1 MIKSMT
7 GYGTATAQ
15 TETGRSYTVEI
26 KSVNHRY
33 CDVNVKLP
41 GKLSFLD
48 NDVKKMIKNRF
59 QRGRFD
65 VYIALDEFGRESKQ
79 ITFDKELAAQY
90 LAKLQELGTQ
100 LGLDCRLDVLSLTR
114 LPEVLKVEQAELDQE
129 ESKHQ
134 IEGIVNDALERLDQM
149 RIHEGQVLE
158 NDIVGYLEQ
167 IRAIVSVIAQQA
179 RTTPE
184 QYKTALGERLKR
196 LTDGVI
202 EIDEA
207 RLAQE
212 IVLFCDKIDISEE
225 ITRLNGH
232 IDHFFHLLKEENEV
246 GRKLDFLIQEMN
258 REINTMGSKSNNV
271 EIAKQVVEVKAI
283 LEKIREQLQNIE

>member
-15 TETGRSYTVEI
+15 TETGKSYTVEI

-79 ITFDKELAAQY
+79 ITFDRELAAQY
-90 LAKLQELGTQ
+90 LVKLQELGVQ
-100 LGLDCRLDVLSLTR
+100 LGLDCRIDVLSLTR

-129 ESKHQ
+129 ESRRQ
-134 IEGIVNDALERLDQM
+134 IEGIVTEALERLDQM

-167 IRAIVSVIAQQA
+167 IRTIVSTIAQQA

>member
-65 VYIALDEFGRESKQ
+65 VYIALDEFGRASKQ
-79 ITFDKELAAQY
+79 VTFDKELAAQY
-90 LAKLQELGTQ
+90 VEKLQEIGSQ

-129 ESKHQ
+129 ESKRQ
-134 IEGIVNDALERLDQM
+134 IEGIMNEALERLDQM

-158 NDIVGYLEQ
+158 SDIVGYLEQ
-167 IRAIVSVIAQQA
+167 IRTIVSTIAQQA